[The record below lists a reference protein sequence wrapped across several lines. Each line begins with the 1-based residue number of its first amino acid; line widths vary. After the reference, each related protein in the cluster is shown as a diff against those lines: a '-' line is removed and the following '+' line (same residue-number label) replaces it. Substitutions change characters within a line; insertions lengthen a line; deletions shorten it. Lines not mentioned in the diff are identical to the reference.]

1 MEKPPI
7 KLIIL
12 VNQQQL
18 VSQIE
23 EIGADIGQP
32 DCKLTEPFIVGDN
45 NTLSP
50 WLVESTNQSVF
61 MLSSDKI
68 LTLVDPKP
76 TLLEKYQDLLKYCN
90 TPLLML
96 LITQS

>member
-7 KLIIL
+7 KLIVL
-12 VNQQQL
+12 VNQQRL

-32 DCKLTEPFIVGDN
+32 DCKLTEPFIVGAD

-50 WLVESTNQSVF
+50 WLVESTNQSIF

-76 TLLEKYQDLLKYCN
+76 TLLEKYQDLLK
-90 TPLLML
+90 
-96 LITQS
+96 

>member
-32 DCKLTEPFIVGDN
+32 DCKLTEPFIVEDD

-50 WLVESTNQSVF
+50 WLVESTNQSIF

-76 TLLEKYQDLLKYCN
+76 TLLEKYQDLLK
-90 TPLLML
+90 
-96 LITQS
+96 